1 METINKRAIRK
12 DEKVIYLMTQIAI
25 WIFNFLLVLNLLVL
39 KLF

>member
-12 DEKVIYLMTQIAI
+12 EEKSIYLITQIAI